1 MKFKDLL
8 FEIITELGD
17 TTSSYDWRVYSNTAD
32 KVEFEFK
39 SRENTYKV
47 ILDQYIPQELDVSYE
62 YKNEEGRYTIGLTNE
77 NNQFR
82 VISTVVSIV
91 KHAWENREKYFREHQ
106 SIEGIG
112 FVGSTRDDE
121 SFTDDGTA
129 RTRLYLQFIK
139 RQFPNAEIDHS
150 IGDVKVYPAQ

>member
-1 MKFKDLL
+1 MGKFKRLIL
-8 FEIITELGD
+8 TELGD
-17 TTSSYDWRVYSNTAD
+17 TTSSYDWRIYDESKH

-39 SRENTYKV
+39 SRQNTYKV
-47 ILDQYIPQELDVSYE
+47 SLTQYKPDELDVTYQ
-62 YKNEEGRYTIGLTNE
+62 YKNEKGRYEIGLTNE

-91 KHAWENREKYFREHQ
+91 KHTWENREKYFEDDHTL
-106 SIEGIG
+106 EAIG

-129 RTRLYLQFIK
+129 RTRLYLQFIQK
-139 RQFPNAEIDHS
+139 QFPNADVNHS
-150 IGDVKVYPAQ
+150 IGNVKIYPEQ